1 MHDDVSQEQPGFK
14 EVNLRHATAVALVGW
29 YLMLAPFNAENR
41 SDDSA
46 PLSKWRT
53 GSAFDSA
60 QACERNRA
68 MTLSTIAHVSARG
81 ASDKQGKD
89 ALFHDFVVAR
99 CIASDDPR
107 LKEK

>member
-1 MHDDVSQEQPGFK
+1 
-14 EVNLRHATAVALVGW
+14 
-29 YLMLAPFNAENR
+29 
-41 SDDSA
+41 
-46 PLSKWRT
+46 
-53 GSAFDSA
+53 
-60 QACERNRA
+60 
-68 MTLSTIAHVSARG
+68 MTLSTIAHVSARS